1 MLVGLAVA
9 LPPVDDTPVPV
20 NATICGLFDEESV
33 KVSVALRVPEAVG
46 LKTTL
51 AEQLLEAARLVP
63 HVFAEMLNSPAL
75 LPVIATLLI
84 VIDEAEP
91 FFSVAVWAPLVDPMF
106 VLANVKLAGLAD
118 TPPGA

>member
-1 MLVGLAVA
+1 VE
-9 LPPVDDTPVPV
+9 DTPVPI
-20 NATICGLFDEESV
+20 NATACGLFVAESV
-33 KVSVALRVPEAVG
+33 KLRVALRLPAAVG

-51 AEQLLEAARLVP
+51 AAQLLEAARLDP
-63 HVFAEMLNSPAL
+63 HVFTEMLKSPAL

-91 FFSVAVWAPLVDPMF
+91 FVSVAVWAPLVDPIF